1 MTDRERVACG
11 SRGILGAG
19 LEVVVLSRE
28 LRRGASESSYF
39 APFGLNSLARGSPL
53 LICDWGVSIG
63 LLTGSLPL
71 GRFIVGNLG
80 GESLPAGVDVP
91 PRRDDGRKL
100 VAVDMNDGNGLL
112 VGCSGTAKVVSPIM
126 DDELGQFKSVLC
138 CTTDGEWTYSQEEGL
153 PIIPRP
159 VFPPIPSTSGV
170 NNPPLLPAPAWA
182 W

>member
-11 SRGILGAG
+11 SRGTLGAG
-19 LEVVVLSRE
+19 FEVVVFSRE

-39 APFGLNSLARGSPL
+39 APFGLNSLARGNPL
-53 LICDWGVSIG
+53 LICDWGVSTG

-80 GESLPAGVDVP
+80 GESFPAGVDVP

-112 VGCSGTAKVVSPIM
+112 VGCSGRAKVASPIM
-126 DDELGQFKSVLC
+126 DEVLGQIESVLYR
-138 CTTDGEWTYSQEEGL
+138 TTDGE
-153 PIIPRP
+153 
-159 VFPPIPSTSGV
+159 
-170 NNPPLLPAPAWA
+170 
-182 W
+182 